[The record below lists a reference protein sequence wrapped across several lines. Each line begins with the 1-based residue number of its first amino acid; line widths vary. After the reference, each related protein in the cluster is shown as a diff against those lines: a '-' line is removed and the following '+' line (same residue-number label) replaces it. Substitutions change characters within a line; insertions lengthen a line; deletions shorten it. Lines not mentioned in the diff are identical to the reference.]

1 MEVSA
6 DKSILQWAFAQS
18 TDGMLVTDV
27 QGRIIMV
34 NDAFCRL
41 FGYSRDEII
50 GERTTFLKSS
60 YSTPAFYREM
70 WESLSTTDKWK
81 GEIVNRKKDGDEI
94 TCFLTIT
101 PIIDDQGEKLGYLG
115 VEIDLTERKTFESRI
130 MHGEKLSEIG
140 EAVASLAHE
149 IRNPLNGISMN
160 LYLLERARNNGE
172 AWTEHDDESLTLV
185 RKEATRLKDMV
196 DRVLSFT
203 RTTQMHYDRVL
214 VEDLLRETLALVS
227 TEAMDRSVD
236 IELVNVDKVVTL
248 RCDPSLIKQVLLNMI
263 QNSIDAAAQSLLR
276 KVRIVISHGAQQ
288 SGDAVSASGMAVTFE
303 IFDTGAGISQEHQ
316 ESIFKPFFT
325 TKAKGLG
332 LGLATCA
339 KIIREHHGSIKVT
352 SPLPKERDPFNTKFF
367 IALPA

>member
-1 MEVSA
+1 MENRNR
-6 DKSILQWAFAQS
+6 SILQWAFAQS
-18 TDGMLVTDV
+18 TDGMLVTDIE
-27 QGRIIMV
+27 GKIITV
-34 NDAFCRL
+34 NDAFCRM
-41 FGYSRDEII
+41 FGYSREEMI

-60 YSTPAFYREM
+60 YSSPAFYREM

-81 GEIVNRKKDGDEI
+81 GEIVNRKKNGEDI

-101 PIIDDQGEKLGYLG
+101 PIIDDKGEKLGYLG
-115 VEIDLTERKTFESRI
+115 VEIDLTERKTLESRI
-130 MHGEKLSEIG
+130 MRGEKLSEIG

-160 LYLLERARNNGE
+160 LYLLERARSNGE
-172 AWTEHDDESLTLV
+172 PWTEHDDESLTLV

-203 RTTQMHYDRVL
+203 RTTQLQYDRLL
-214 VEDLLRETLALVS
+214 VDDLLKETLALVS
-227 TEAMDRSVD
+227 AEAMDRSVD
-236 IELVNVDKVVTL
+236 IDLVNFDKGMTL
-248 RCDPSLIKQVLLNMI
+248 RCDPSLIKQVLLNI
-263 QNSIDAAAQSLLR
+263 VQNSIDAAAQSLLR
-276 KVRIVISHGAQQ
+276 KVRVEVLHEAQQ
-288 SGDAVSASGMAVTFE
+288 PGDAVSASGMAITFN
-303 IFDTGAGISQEHQ
+303 IYDSGTGISAEHQ

-339 KIIREHHGSIKVT
+339 KIIREHHGSIRVI
-352 SPLPKERDPFNTKFF
+352 SPLPKECEPFNTQFS

>member
-1 MEVSA
+1 ME
-6 DKSILQWAFAQS
+6 DRNDRSILQWAFAQS
-18 TDGMLVTDV
+18 TDGMLVTDIH
-27 QGRIIMV
+27 GKIITV
-34 NDAFCRL
+34 NDAFCRM
-41 FGYSRDEII
+41 FGYSREEIL

-60 YSTPAFYREM
+60 YSTPVFYREM

-81 GEIVNRKKDGDEI
+81 GEIVNRKKNGEET

-101 PIIDDQGEKLGYLG
+101 PIIDDRGDKLGYLG
-115 VEIDLTERKTFESRI
+115 VEIDLTERKTLESRI

-172 AWTEHDDESLTLV
+172 AWTENDDESLTLV

-196 DRVLSFT
+196 DRVLSFA
-203 RTTQMHYDRVL
+203 RTTQMRYDRLL
-214 VEDLLRETLALVS
+214 VDDLLRETVALVS
-227 TEAMDRSVD
+227 AEAMDRSVE
-236 IELVNVDKVVTL
+236 IELVNADKGITV
-248 RCDPSLIKQVLLNMI
+248 RCDPSLIKQVLLNII

-276 KVRIVISHGAQQ
+276 KVRIDVSHGLQHPD
-288 SGDAVSASGMAVTFE
+288 DAVSASGMAV
-303 IFDTGAGISQEHQ
+303 IFDIYDSGAGISPDHQ
-316 ESIFKPFFT
+316 KSIFKPFFT

-339 KIIREHHGSIKVT
+339 KIIREHHGSIKVI
-352 SPLPKERDPFNTKFF
+352 SPLPKDADPFNTQFS